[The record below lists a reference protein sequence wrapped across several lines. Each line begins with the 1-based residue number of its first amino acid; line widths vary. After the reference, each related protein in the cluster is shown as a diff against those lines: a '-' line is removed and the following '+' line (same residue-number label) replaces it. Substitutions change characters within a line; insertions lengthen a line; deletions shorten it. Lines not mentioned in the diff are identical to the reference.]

1 MQTYLE
7 AQQDLSTLLEQ
18 ARRDGAV
25 RIQSKEGQTFVLK
38 PEDTAP
44 SPLDVKG
51 VDLNLSRQEII
62 EFIHESR
69 KRF

>member
-1 MQTYLE
+1 MRTYLE

-38 PEDTAP
+38 PEGSAR

-62 EFIHESR
+62 EFIHEGR

>member
-1 MQTYLE
+1 MRTYLE

-25 RIQSKEGQTFVLK
+25 RIQSKEGETFVLK
-38 PEDTAP
+38 PEDAR

-62 EFIHESR
+62 EFIYDGR

>member
-38 PEDTAP
+38 PEDTVR

-62 EFIHESR
+62 EFIHEGR